1 MIFWRGLYSIGCKI
15 RGIKMRR
22 SVVALMMIFILLWTA
37 GCSVKSSELTM
48 EDKRK
53 PVRVLTVQEE
63 KRSIDLEYTGIV
75 GVEELKKLAFKSGG
89 KIKKLFVK
97 PGDKIEVGQALI
109 QLDTTDLE
117 YAISGARGQMDA
129 AKAQYDKAITGAA
142 PEELRQ
148 IEANVKKAQD
158 SYNFAKDNYEKLQV
172 LLQEGAISQNDLDKV
187 KLEFD
192 IRESDLKTAKEIEK
206 QAKNGARVEDK
217 TAAKGQWG
225 QAQADYN
232 YKMSLLKDATIES
245 DSSGYVV
252 DVLYEEG
259 ELIASGY
266 PVLVIRNDNQIVKVG
281 LSSKDFEKVTIGAK
295 AKIRTDGRILEGEV
309 TNIGQTPDSQTR
321 TYPIE
326 IALTEKT
333 LPLGS
338 VVKINLII
346 GEESGVWI
354 PITAIMANGEDYA
367 YVIKDEKAS
376 RRKITLGAINGNY
389 VKVQGIENNDQVVI
403 EGMQRLKD
411 QDQISIQK

>member
-1 MIFWRGLYSIGCKI
+1 
-15 RGIKMRR
+15 MRR